1 MLSEMWPYPETGDG
15 ELGDQLDDLGVV
27 VHLDQ
32 LPQLVI
38 GLEACKQPAELVV
51 VVGVRQTL
59 SEGEETD
66 NQFREE
72 WQNWLLI
79 GLVCD
84 HTNPVKWG
92 NWQSVLWGMAD
103 LVTDRSP
110 LWPDKPCQKV
120 RKLTVLWGIADMVA
134 GKSPLWLMTAYI
146 ALFSILKHTHCFF
159 VIWQTLSKVRKLT
172 ISSVGN
178 TDLVTRKSPLWSDT
192 PTLTLTDKQSP
203 HLA

>member
-1 MLSEMWPYPETGDG
+1 MTLPWDWWRWTRRSAWWPRRSGPPWPAPPAGNWTW
-15 ELGDQLDDLGVV
+15 GV
-27 VHLDQ
+27 Q
-32 LPQLVI
+32 AAGRTRGSCWGQ
-38 GLEACKQPAELVV
+38 
-51 VVGVRQTL
+51 
-59 SEGEETD
+59 
-66 NQFREE
+66 
-72 WQNWLLI
+72 
-79 GLVCD
+79 
-84 HTNPVKWG
+84 TNPVRRWG

-159 VIWQTLSKVRKLT
+159 VIRQTLSKVRKLT